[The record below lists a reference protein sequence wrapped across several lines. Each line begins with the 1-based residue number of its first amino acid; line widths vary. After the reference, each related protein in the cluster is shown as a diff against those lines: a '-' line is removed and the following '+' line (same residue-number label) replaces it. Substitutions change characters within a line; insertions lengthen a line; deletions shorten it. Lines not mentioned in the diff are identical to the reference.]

1 MDYVSPD
8 CKSPDSQQGN
18 RAMPIVDDIKRD
30 VAAAKQ
36 VRIPVWAYLPLIVA
50 AFLVSW
56 MFDHFGKLGEALP
69 AINVIGMLGFVLVLK
84 RKLMGRAWFWITM
97 IAVAALHVLLVL
109 FIPWTTKW
117 VPALAIAVI
126 DSLDVLAILALVAVI
141 GRLVDGRKL
150 AS

>member
-1 MDYVSPD
+1 
-8 CKSPDSQQGN
+8 
-18 RAMPIVDDIKRD
+18 MPIVDDIKRD
-30 VAAAKQ
+30 VAAAKR

-56 MFDHFGKLGEALP
+56 MFDHFGKLSEALP
-69 AINVIGMLGFVLVLK
+69 AINVVGMLGFVVVLK

-97 IAVAALHVLLVL
+97 IIVAALHVLLVL

-126 DSLDVLAILALVAVI
+126 DSLDVCAILGTIAVV
-141 GRLVDGRKL
+141 GRLVDGPKTTR
-150 AS
+150 